1 MASCIK
7 PAPAGVSWGSNIL
20 RGVTTSFLSGRY
32 KGTMNR
38 LFVLIVLLVVSSIAL
53 AEGPATQPA
62 RVLIVSIDGLRPD
75 MALRAR
81 TPNLHRLM
89 DTGSFSFWARTTA
102 LSITLPSHASMLTGV
117 TPRKHEIEWNKDLPL
132 KEPVYPNFPTL
143 FEVARK
149 KNYTTAMAAGKSKF
163 TALAKHG
170 TLDWMWIAAEST
182 TTDAQV
188 AEHAIEMIR
197 QHQPQ
202 VMFIHFPGTDNVGHA
217 KGWGSPAQLAAIE
230 AADTELGEVLS
241 VLEELKLKDDTFII
255 VTSDHGGAGRT
266 HGPDDARSRHIPWI
280 AVGPGVRKNLDLTT
294 YADLTINTEDTF
306 ATASFVLK
314 LPLDKRLDGKPVKEI
329 FEVDEMLQQK

>member
-1 MASCIK
+1 
-7 PAPAGVSWGSNIL
+7 
-20 RGVTTSFLSGRY
+20 
-32 KGTMNR
+32 MNR
-38 LFVLIVLLVVSSIAL
+38 LLAMTVLLFVSSIAL
-53 AEGPATQPA
+53 AEAPTTQPA

-89 DTGSFSFWARTTA
+89 EFGSFSFWARTTA
-102 LSITLPSHASMLTGV
+102 VAITLPSHASMLTGV

-143 FEVARK
+143 FEIAHK
-149 KNYTTAMAAGKSKF
+149 KNYTTALAAGKSKF
-163 TALAKHG
+163 TALAKPG

-197 QHQPQ
+197 RHQPQ

-217 KGWGSPAQLAAIE
+217 KGWGSPAQLATIE

-306 ATASFVLK
+306 ATASVVLK

-329 FEVDEMLQQK
+329 FELDEMLQQK